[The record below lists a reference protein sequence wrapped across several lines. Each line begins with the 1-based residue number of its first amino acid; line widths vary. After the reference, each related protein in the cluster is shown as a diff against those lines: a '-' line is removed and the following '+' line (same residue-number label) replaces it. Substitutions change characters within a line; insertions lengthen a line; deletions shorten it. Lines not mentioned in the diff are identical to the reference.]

1 MKQFL
6 SRVVFNMI
14 SASPVSAPSA
24 LESRVV
30 IRETR
35 RTSAIGKVIVGL
47 IGLVVT
53 AGFTFYQSKLK
64 IDPETALMLAIL
76 LALAVLSL
84 GVGTLLAWR
93 KSGDFEAV
101 EVKNHRVRLVIA
113 PFKNPFFDAPVSE
126 TRIQRFVLP
135 KGSWKLFLRDG
146 SRAVELG
153 ADLPEKER
161 ADLADRLDRLI
172 NSFQSPG

>member
-1 MKQFL
+1 MA
-6 SRVVFNMI
+6 
-14 SASPVSAPSA
+14 SASPVSTPADTDF
-24 LESRVV
+24 RVV

-35 RTSAIGKVIVGL
+35 RSSAIGKVMVGL
-47 IGLVVT
+47 LGLVMT
-53 AGFTFYQSKLK
+53 AGFVSYQPNLR
-64 IDPETALMLAIL
+64 IDPETAPALAAL
-76 LALAVLSL
+76 LAVAVITL

-101 EVKNHRVRLVIA
+101 EVKNNRVRLVIA
-113 PFKNPFFDAPVSE
+113 PFKNPFFDAPVTE

-153 ADLPEKER
+153 ADLPESER
-161 ADLADRLDRLI
+161 AQLADRLDRLVGAHR
-172 NSFQSPG
+172 SST